1 LTEINQMQQEMIQA
15 HNRLSVAAV
24 ATKSKFEDRMRATVK
39 ELLSYRYALVAKPI
53 EENSEVR
60 ESMWH
65 WENAM
70 RIGDAIFG
78 GGSENQMRAL
88 MERNRTRPVRVN
100 GYVQK
105 LVDIF
110 PAEYLTD
117 LLRSSLNLTAEE
129 LIYRFEANK
138 GEATHSDYGGIPT
151 GIDQSQLRAKATFV
165 KS

>member
-53 EENSEVR
+53 EENSEVP
-60 ESMWH
+60 ELMWH

-151 GIDQSQLRAKATFV
+151 GIDQSQLGEGNIR
-165 KS
+165 